1 MRKTI
6 LKAPVCLMI
15 VLSIVLSTALTGFA
29 ADEYEAFLDR
39 LGYFESR
46 NNYKVTNQFGYLG
59 RWQIGKESLRDI
71 GFLDSR
77 GNWTALAQSLGVNS
91 TQDFLNTPAAQDY
104 AIRLY
109 DKKLWS
115 YIQYLG
121 DDQYIGAQF
130 QGITVTMSGL
140 VAAAHLVGAG
150 GLHEMFMT
158 GV

>member
-1 MRKTI
+1 MTKKI
-6 LKAPVCLMI
+6 LKAAVCLLTM
-15 VLSIVLSTALTGFA
+15 LSIVLSTVFVGYA

-46 NNYKVTNQFGYLG
+46 NTYNIMNEYGYMG
-59 RWQIGKESLRDI
+59 RWQIGTQGLRDI
-71 GFLDSR
+71 GFMDGN
-77 GNWTALAQSLGVNS
+77 GNWTALANSFGVNS

-121 DDQYIGAQF
+121 DDQYIVVRQNDILA
-130 QGITVTMSGL
+130 V
-140 VAAAHLVGAG
+140 V
-150 GLHEMFMT
+150 ED
-158 GV
+158 